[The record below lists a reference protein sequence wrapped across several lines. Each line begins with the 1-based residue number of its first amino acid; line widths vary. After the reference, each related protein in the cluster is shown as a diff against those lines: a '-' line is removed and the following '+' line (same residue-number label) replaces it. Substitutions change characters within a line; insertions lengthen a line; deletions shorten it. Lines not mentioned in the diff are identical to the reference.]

1 MGKIYLMEYFE
12 NSLFFKGTTNP
23 LGKNIAPKVSADSEF
38 ESYVENHERVA
49 TYDDFSILTIDGTI
63 TLKTERQK
71 RRVENPSVRSIRVV
85 PLVPYTMRDEVE
97 YKSIISEL
105 SEGIV
110 SVSTELSVNR
120 QIYGVSE
127 IALEK
132 VLARDGLFPYPHE
145 DGNFSIIIEEFFC
158 KMSDQEHILHYS
170 EYSDTFEIYTFKTLE
185 DIDVCSFEEVE
196 VYELATADKTNPLV
210 KEALSLIRDE
220 GMLKKL
226 TY

>member
-23 LGKNIAPKVSADSEF
+23 SGKNIAPKVLADNEF

-49 TYDDFSILTIDGTI
+49 NYEDFSMLTIDGTI

-71 RRVENPSVRSIRVV
+71 RRVENPFARSIRVV
-85 PLVPYTMRDEVE
+85 PLAPYTMRDEVE
-97 YKSIISEL
+97 YKSIISAI

-110 SVSTELSVNR
+110 SISTELSVDR
-120 QIYGVSE
+120 QIFGVSE

-132 VLARDGLFPYPHE
+132 VLSRDGLFPYPHE

-158 KMSDQEHILHYS
+158 KMSDQEHVLHYS
-170 EYSDTFEIYTFKTLE
+170 EYSDAFEIYTIKTLE

-196 VYELATADKTNPLV
+196 VYELSTADKANPLV
-210 KEALSLIRDE
+210 KEALSLMSDE
-220 GMLKKL
+220 CMLKKL